1 MMEEN
6 KKREVIAFYP
16 LSNNC
21 SINICE
27 IVDGINIYI
36 KWRLNNLKINT
47 SKIRSEL
54 ESERDYFIAY
64 GRKIYID
71 ECMIAS

>member
-1 MMEEN
+1 MTEKN
-6 KKREVIAFYP
+6 KKREVIGYYTI
-16 LSNNC
+16 SNNC
-21 SINICE
+21 SINIYE

-71 ECMIAS
+71 ECMRAN